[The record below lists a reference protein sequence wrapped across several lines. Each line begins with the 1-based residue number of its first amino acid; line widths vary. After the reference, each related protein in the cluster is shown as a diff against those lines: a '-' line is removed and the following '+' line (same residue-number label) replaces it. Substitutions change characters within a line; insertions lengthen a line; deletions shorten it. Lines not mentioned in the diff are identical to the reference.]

1 MAGDARFIARMT
13 DANTH
18 AMKVVADMRIY
29 GADAVM
35 ACRAAAG
42 FDPQLTGRKIELVIE
57 YDDVLLP
64 TEKIIISFFKAEFLG
79 HGYAFIYK
87 VQLKPMMR

>member
-1 MAGDARFIARMT
+1 MSRRVWESTVFRT
-13 DANTH
+13 DEEGLWLLFGH
-18 AMKVVADMRIY
+18 PIK
-29 GADAVM
+29 
-35 ACRAAAG
+35 G
-42 FDPQLTGRKIELVIE
+42 FWLPDIGFNSLIE